1 MSLPG
6 LKILIYNQTDIPE
19 SSLDGVNVPPG
30 YTMEIPYRMQKVEL
44 SRKCDSLRES

>member
-6 LKILIYNQTDIPE
+6 LKILIYNQTDVPE

-30 YTMEIPYRMQKVEL
+30 YTMEIPFKMQKV
-44 SRKCDSLRES
+44 SFFY